1 MDTVGTYKYKKWTI
15 CGKNDYNKEWFL
27 EPNFLLEMFSD
38 KDETFLI
45 NFINN
50 HRIYDESMTTL
61 LKTKQFIKEHDKELK
76 EQIMDE
82 FMKELTK
89 FQRTL

>member
-45 NFINN
+45 NFINAVN
-50 HRIYDESMTTL
+50 LIFSNLSYFSYY
-61 LKTKQFIKEHDKELK
+61 
-76 EQIMDE
+76 
-82 FMKELTK
+82 
-89 FQRTL
+89 